1 MCDGASS
8 RPPGAAHRAAEWP
21 MIDRMLIIALLSGL
35 TARIMLLVIGAVVGH
50 RVALEWHRWKI
61 NRSK

>member
-1 MCDGASS
+1 
-8 RPPGAAHRAAEWP
+8 

-35 TARIMLLVIGAVVGH
+35 TVLIMLLMIGAVVGRH
-50 RVALEWHRWKI
+50 VALEWRRWKI

>member
-1 MCDGASS
+1 
-8 RPPGAAHRAAEWP
+8 

-35 TARIMLLVIGAVVGH
+35 TVLIVLLMIGAVVGH
-50 RVALEWHRWKI
+50 HVAHEWRRWKI